1 MSLEARELRRLARV
15 APPPVHTFT
24 VPNMQLRLFTAS
36 ALLVAAAMVSCTDH
50 SSTVAPAPQE
60 NPDPPVN
67 GGDGDVFVPPITA
80 IDPSDPLDGD
90 PDTGST
96 GGGGSSGDN
105 NGGGGI
111 GDNGGG
117 GGGGGSGQS
126 SGGGSGGGG
135 APGAAVPEPGTMLLV
150 GSGLASLAYYP
161 RRQRRAEPQRDSD
174 C

>member
-15 APPPVHTFT
+15 APPPVHTST

-67 GGDGDVFVPPITA
+67 GGDGDVFVPPITE
-80 IDPSDPLDGD
+80 IDPSDPLDGG
-90 PDTGST
+90 PGTGST
-96 GGGGSSGDN
+96 GGGSD
-105 NGGGGI
+105 NGGGGL

-126 SGGGSGGGG
+126 NGGGG
-135 APGAAVPEPGTMLLV
+135 GDGGGTPGAAVPEPGTMLLV
-150 GSGLASLAYYP
+150 GSGLASLAYYR
-161 RRQRRAEPQRDSD
+161 RRQRRPDVRCEDD
-174 C
+174 VK